1 MIINLIVKLFTFVT
15 DLIFSLLGTLIPL
28 EMPSGLIEALEYAF
42 NFMESGLSIINFF
55 CSIGH
60 IQTVLEFWLIIW
72 TLDHTY
78 GMVMWIFQKIPMLN
92 IK

>member
-1 MIINLIVKLFTFVT
+1 MIIDLIVKLFTFVT
-15 DLIFSLLGTLIPL
+15 DFIFSILGGLIPL
-28 EMPSGLIEALEYAF
+28 EMPPGLVQALDYAIG
-42 NFMESGLSIINFF
+42 FMESGLSIINFF

-60 IQTVLEFWLIIW
+60 ILTIFEFWFIIW

-78 GMVMWIFQKIPMLN
+78 GMLMWVLQKIPMLN